1 MENFEIKAKKDR
13 NDLYLKYDVSLLAD
27 VFEKLR
33 NNSLKIYGLYYRHCL
48 STPDLSWSAMLKI
61 TKIILELISDPEIYI
76 FLKKGTKSRI
86 SYISNRYS
94 KAKNKYLKFHITKQ
108 ELKRVLCLVANNFY
122 GYAIIKFLPTSGFKS
137 INPKKLHLNKGV
149 SNRSK
154 GGIFE
159 VYLKSYKNYTM
170 IIL

>member
-1 MENFEIKAKKDR
+1 
-13 NDLYLKYDVSLLAD
+13 
-27 VFEKLR
+27 
-33 NNSLKIYGLYYRHCL
+33 
-48 STPDLSWSAMLKI
+48 MLKI

-94 KAKNKYLKFHITKQ
+94 KV
-108 ELKRVLCLVANNFY
+108 KRVLCLVANNFY

-137 INPKKLHLNKGV
+137 INPKKLHLNKGI

-154 GGIFE
+154 GGVFE